1 MKSDELKNERWKEF
15 DFDELDLEII
25 NSKAY
30 HSANVEEDNT
40 GIAYLTR
47 TIYDNGFNMCVK
59 NNALKINPANT
70 ISFGDESAHFFYQ
83 QWKLMSRSF
92 SLHKVVVWILWSQ
105 IVTARQGRKS
115 YGRRE
120 ERRDCSN

>member
-1 MKSDELKNERWKEF
+1 MKSDELKNESWKEF

-47 TIYDNGFNMCVK
+47 TI
-59 NNALKINPANT
+59 
-70 ISFGDESAHFFYQ
+70 
-83 QWKLMSRSF
+83 
-92 SLHKVVVWILWSQ
+92 
-105 IVTARQGRKS
+105 
-115 YGRRE
+115 
-120 ERRDCSN
+120 